1 MEFLI
6 KLTDYHSREQ
16 IYDYYPIQ
24 IMYVSGKEKQNRLL
38 IEIKKKQKLLHINL
52 NIILDLCVI

>member
-1 MEFLI
+1 MEFLL
-6 KLTDYHSREQ
+6 KLKGYHSTEQ
-16 IYDYYPIQ
+16 IYDYYPIKS
-24 IMYVSGKEKQNRLL
+24 MYVNGKENQNRLL